1 MLRCSLQR
9 KLDSV
14 LFLSFHSLWSV
25 FTSASP
31 CYYWCLSTTKWLNDN
46 DLGFYPRWQIFV
58 ALGILQCPDGVHFL
72 YTHTPSHAFT
82 STHTYTLHTH
92 RGPWFQEVQKGWLLA
107 IRKGAS
113 LKPVGVS
120 GGEWILLLCL
130 ALTKRTESL
139 QETFWSWE
147 EVGSLKHATPYT
159 PWHPV
164 SLASVRH
171 RKLYPTELNRNVMG
185 RRGVGHWVGNAG
197 KSFLK

>member
-1 MLRCSLQR
+1 MSHTQNLCYVDILLLGGDCCLCQLALSEKEVHQYAEMLSTEKAWL
-9 KLDSV
+9 SP

-25 FTSASP
+25 FTRASP

-139 QETFWSWE
+139 QETFW
-147 EVGSLKHATPYT
+147 A
-159 PWHPV
+159 
-164 SLASVRH
+164 
-171 RKLYPTELNRNVMG
+171 
-185 RRGVGHWVGNAG
+185 
-197 KSFLK
+197 